1 MTARHLAAADA
12 DAETTLFGSSCFS
25 AAAAVGD
32 ITAAAMAVEMDA
44 DVTTAVSGSSCSSAA
59 AAAGAME
66 TDAALAADPFAVSS
80 LSRGGRSSRPPVK
93 IRPIFPNRALAAPS
107 FHLCSIRFFPSDGF
121 PPHVSA
127 HPSSSFSH
135 IPHRSHTHC
144 FHL

>member
-1 MTARHLAAADA
+1 MDVTARHRAAADA

-66 TDAALAADPFAVSS
+66 TDAALAADLLQSHLFHGAGDLPALLLRFAQYF
-80 LSRGGRSSRPPVK
+80 LT
-93 IRPIFPNRALAAPS
+93 AP
-107 FHLCSIRFFPSDGF
+107 
-121 PPHVSA
+121 
-127 HPSSSFSH
+127 
-135 IPHRSHTHC
+135 
-144 FHL
+144 